1 MTALFIGRPMK
12 YEKTWLSYEQQ
23 ADQLISRG
31 MSCDREN
38 LIEHLRCVS
47 YYRLS
52 GYWYPFQQN
61 NHFKEGTLFSTV
73 WNRYVFD
80 RQFRL
85 IVLDAIERVEVFIRT
100 QLAYELAEAHGA
112 FGFLEKNNLLGLND
126 QNYDLFISKAK
137 DAYKSSRENFI
148 KHFKK
153 KYGES
158 HDLPPYWVL
167 VEIIDFGQMYRLYQG
182 APKPIQ
188 KKIAQKLGV
197 EAVILDS
204 WLKTLNVCRN
214 ICAHHAR
221 LWNKVLGV
229 KPKIPE
235 RDERWQSPK
244 IANDRVFAVLTI
256 LSYSLSI
263 IAPDS
268 SWRSKLTGL
277 FRKYPNIPIAS
288 MGFLPGWE
296 GSPFWKDEV
305 MPLTR
310 KI

>member
-1 MTALFIGRPMK
+1 MN
-12 YEKTWLSYEQQ
+12 YEKPWLSCEQQ
-23 ADQLISRG
+23 ADQLLGRG
-31 MSCDREN
+31 MNCDREY
-38 LIEHLRCVS
+38 LIDHLGCVS

-52 GYWYPFQQN
+52 GYWYPFLQN
-61 NHFKEGTLFSTV
+61 NQFKEDTMFSSV
-73 WNRYVFD
+73 WDRYVFD
-80 RQFRL
+80 RQLRL
-85 IVLDAIERVEVFIRT
+85 IVLDAIERVEIFIRT
-100 QLAYELAEAHGA
+100 QLASELAEAHGA
-112 FGFLEKNNLLGLND
+112 FGFLDKNSLPGLSD

-137 DAYKSSRENFI
+137 DAHKSSREKFI

-197 EAVILDS
+197 EAMILDS

-229 KPKIPE
+229 KPKIPR
-235 RDERWQSPK
+235 RDIRWHSPQ
-244 IANDRVFAVLTI
+244 ISNDRVFAVLTI

-268 SWRSKLTGL
+268 SWRERLINL
-277 FRKYPNIPIAS
+277 FEEHPDIPKTS
-288 MGFLPGWE
+288 MGLLPGWRE
-296 GSPFWKDEV
+296 SPFWKDAV
-305 MPLTR
+305 G
-310 KI
+310 

>member
-1 MTALFIGRPMK
+1 MK
-12 YEKTWLSYEQQ
+12 YEKVWLSCEQQ

-31 MSCDREN
+31 MNCDREY

-52 GYWYPFQQN
+52 GYWYPFQHN
-61 NHFKEGTLFSTV
+61 NQFKKNTSFSTI
-73 WNRYVFD
+73 WDRYVFD

-85 IVLDAIERVEVFIRT
+85 IVLDAVERIEIFVRT

-112 FGFLEKNNLLGLND
+112 FGFLDRNNLPGLND
-126 QNYDLFISKAK
+126 QNYDLFISKAQ
-137 DAYKSSRENFI
+137 DAYKNSRESFT
-148 KHFKK
+148 KHFKV
-153 KYGES
+153 KYGDS
-158 HDLPPYWVL
+158 HDLPPYWIL

-182 APKPIQ
+182 APKSIQ
-188 KKIAQKLGV
+188 KKIAQKLEV

-235 RDERWQSPK
+235 RDERWHNPRIS
-244 IANDRVFAVLTI
+244 NDRVFAVLTI

-268 SWRSKLTGL
+268 SWRSKLIAL
-277 FRKYPNIPIAS
+277 FEKHPDIPIAS

-296 GSPFWKDEV
+296 ESPFWKDV
-305 MPLTR
+305 IR
-310 KI
+310 